1 MLLGKVESWEEFISP
16 ALPYGR
22 VENGQRSIDESVFSW
37 LKVRSR
43 SRQYFSDRLNRA
55 PREAKSTP
63 PNFLPRQETS
73 DSSDPL
79 LSMQRSVRSG
89 CHQGLSDAPEAEQDR
104 KFALPLSTQGA
115 SVCLCGSLWPSVT
128 PLLSYQP
135 STLVASVCCLRDRRG
150 A

>member
-1 MLLGKVESWEEFISP
+1 MVLGKVESWEESTSP

-22 VENGQRSIDESVFSW
+22 VENGQRSIYESVFSS

-43 SRQYFSDRLNRA
+43 SLKRLSDRLNRA

-79 LSMQRSVRSG
+79 LSMQRSVPSG
-89 CHQGLSDAPEAEQDR
+89 CHQGLSDPPETKQHR
-104 KFALPLSTQGA
+104 KFALTLSTQVT

-135 STLVASVCCLRDRRG
+135 SSLVAAAGCFRRDIR
-150 A
+150 